1 MASSGQTVGAT
12 TDLAETVVKSGLN
25 DRQQI
30 AVMAYLSGKSKIE
43 AAIEAGYSDT
53 SGTAVFRTAK
63 MQAVYAAAM
72 DRFLVGELAPQA
84 IHTISRLLDD
94 SKTPAGV
101 RATLAL
107 GVLDRAGFSAKRH
120 EKPGGSDKDPST
132 MTAADLQSEIDRL
145 QREIDARMRDVT
157 PVSAP
162 ITQQELDL
170 YE

>member
-1 MASSGQTVGAT
+1 MQTAELKGFD
-12 TDLAETVVKSGLN
+12 TDAARILAAQNLS
-25 DRQQI
+25 DRQISFIYNYLQGMPKHDA
-30 AVMAYLSGKSKIE
+30 AVA
-43 AAIEAGYSDT
+43 AGYETT
-53 SGTAVFRTAK
+53 SASTVFRGAK
-63 MQAVYAAAM
+63 VQAALALVM
-72 DRFLVGELAPQA
+72 DRFLLGELAPMALRTAHQ
-84 IHTISRLLDD
+84 IMGDPKS
-94 SKTPAGV
+94 PAGV

-162 ITQQELDL
+162 ISQQELDL

>member
-1 MASSGQTVGAT
+1 MQTAELKGFD
-12 TDLAETVVKSGLN
+12 TDAARILAAQNLSE
-25 DRQQI
+25 RQISFIYNYLQGMPKHDA
-30 AVMAYLSGKSKIE
+30 AVA
-43 AAIEAGYSDT
+43 AGYETT
-53 SGTAVFRTAK
+53 SASAVFRGAK
-63 MQAVYAAAM
+63 IQAALALVM
-72 DRFLVGELAPQA
+72 DRFLLGELAPMALRTAHQIMGDPKA
-84 IHTISRLLDD
+84 
-94 SKTPAGV
+94 PAGV

-120 EKPGGSDKDPST
+120 EKGDGTAKDPST